1 MALVRARLSSLLL
14 TVVGGIGA
22 FLVVLPVVYA
32 VSISFR
38 QPGDIVRRPAVLLPP
53 DPTVVS
59 YIEMWRAFPVAQH
72 LLNSAILSGGTTVI
86 TIIVATLAGYGFARF
101 RFPLQDQLM
110 VLILVAQMFPGVA
123 TYIPLYQA
131 MRAVGLYNTHL
142 GLIVLYVGFVTPFC
156 TWMLYGYFKTI
167 PRELEEAAWIDG
179 CSATG
184 ALLRVVFP
192 LAIPGVAATA
202 VLAMLSAWNEFVFAI
217 LFLAGHGGDRQL
229 LRRVLHRL
237 GLDGGGGRRR
247 QPAARHR
254 LRADPAPPHRRAA
267 LRRRARLSRQTATRP

>member
-217 LFLAGHGGDRQL
+217 LFLRDQSLWPVTVAIANFSGEFYTAWGSMAAAAVVASLPPVIGFALIQRHLIGGL
-229 LRRVLHRL
+229 LSGAVR
-237 GLDGGGGRRR
+237 G
-247 QPAARHR
+247 
-254 LRADPAPPHRRAA
+254 
-267 LRRRARLSRQTATRP
+267 

>member
-53 DPTVVS
+53 DPTIVS

-217 LFLAGHGGDRQL
+217 LFLRDQSLWPVTVAIANFSGEFYTAWGSMAAAAVVASLPPVIGFALIQRHLIGGL
-229 LRRVLHRL
+229 LSGAVR
-237 GLDGGGGRRR
+237 G
-247 QPAARHR
+247 
-254 LRADPAPPHRRAA
+254 
-267 LRRRARLSRQTATRP
+267 